1 MPLVSLI
8 VPVVAGSLG
17 YLAFALWRL
26 LRFRPSAPADTGT
39 LPAVT
44 VLKPLCGVDA
54 GLYENL
60 RSFCVQDYPA
70 FQVVFGVAHPDDP
83 AVAVVHKLV
92 SEFPDRDLAL
102 VIDPGVIGPNLKIS
116 NLANMYP
123 AAKHG
128 LLVIADSDMRVGPDY
143 LRVLAG
149 TFRDPQVGAAT
160 CLYTGT
166 AVGGM
171 ASAMAAAYINEWFL
185 PSILVA
191 LAFRKPAFCFGAT
204 MAVRR
209 EALDRIGGFRRLAPV
224 LADDYML
231 GKWVT
236 DLGYQ
241 VRLAPYLVENIVLE
255 PSFRS
260 LLLHELRWAR
270 TIRSVEPVGYALS
283 FVTYAIPMALLLLA
297 VSFSAWGAEAV
308 VLAVLLRTALHFV
321 ARRRLQLQ
329 GPARPWLVPLRDLL
343 CFGVWLAS
351 FGGSTVLWREHRFS
365 VQNNGGSTL
374 SESRAP

>member
-1 MPLVSLI
+1 MWLVSVIFPVI
-8 VPVVAGSLG
+8 VGSLG

-26 LRFRPSAPADTGT
+26 SRFRPAAPADTGT

-60 RSFCVQDYPA
+60 RSFCIQDYPD

-83 AVAVVHKLV
+83 AITVVQKLIR
-92 SEFPDRDLAL
+92 EFAERDLTL
-102 VIDPGVIGPNLKIS
+102 VVDPAIIGPNRKIS

-128 LLVIADSDMRVGPDY
+128 LLVIADSDMRVGSDY

-166 AVGGM
+166 PVGGI

-185 PSILVA
+185 PSVLVA
-191 LAFRKPAFCFGAT
+191 LAFREPAFCFGAT

-209 EALDRIGGFRRLAPV
+209 EVLERLGGFRRLAQV
-224 LADDYML
+224 LADDYLL

-236 DLGYQ
+236 DLGYT
-241 VRLAPYLVENIVLE
+241 VRLAPYLVENVVLE
-255 PSFRS
+255 PGFRS

-270 TIRSVEPVGYALS
+270 TVRSVEPVGYALS
-283 FVTYAIPMALLLLA
+283 FVTYAIPVALLFFA
-297 VSFSAWGAEAV
+297 VSFSAWGMEAV
-308 VLAVLLRTALHFV
+308 ALAVLLRTALHFV
-321 ARRRLQLQ
+321 ARRRLGLR
-329 GPARPWLVPLRDLL
+329 GPPARPWLVPLRDLL

-351 FGGSTVLWREHRFS
+351 FGGSTVHWREHRF
-365 VQNNGGSTL
+365 QFKIGSTFK
-374 SESRAP
+374 ESRAP

>member
-1 MPLVSLI
+1 MLLPGLILPL
-8 VPVVAGSLG
+8 VAGSLG
-17 YLAFALWRL
+17 YLAFALWRVA
-26 LRFRPSAPADTGT
+26 RFRLDRPVDLGT
-39 LPAVT
+39 PPAVT
-44 VLKPLCGVDA
+44 ILKPLCGVDA

-83 AVAVVHKLV
+83 AVAVVRKLV

-143 LRVLAG
+143 LRALVG
-149 TFRDPQVGAAT
+149 VFGDPRVGAAT

-166 AVGGM
+166 PVGGI

-185 PSILVA
+185 PSVLVA

-209 EALDRIGGFRRLAPV
+209 EVLDRLGGFRRLAPV

-255 PSFRS
+255 PSLRS

-270 TIRSVEPVGYALS
+270 TVRSVEPVGYALS
-283 FVTYAIPMALLLLA
+283 FITYAIPMALLFLA
-297 VSFSAWGAEAV
+297 ISFSAWGAEV
-308 VLAVLLRTALHFV
+308 VALTVLLRMTLHFV
-321 ARRRLQLQ
+321 ARRRLRLP
-329 GPARPWLVPLRDLL
+329 GPAKPWLVPLRDLL

-365 VQNNGGSTL
+365 VQNNSGSIFE
-374 SESRAP
+374 ESRAP